1 MHDNRKNLI
10 NTWKK
15 FVCETGDIADALS
28 TMNRKLG
35 THYQHG
41 RLGVWSRGNKLPAAN
56 TINYMLK
63 MVLPRLLSDA
73 GLDDKKTIKQIVDSV
88 QIPDKDHRDT
98 KQKEK

>member
-1 MHDNRKNLI
+1 VLHDNRKNLI

-15 FVCETGDIADALS
+15 LVCETGDITDALS

-41 RLGVWSRGNKLPAAN
+41 RLGVWSRGNKLPAAS
-56 TINYMLK
+56 TINYMLT

-73 GLDDKKTIKQIVDSV
+73 GMKDKKTIKQIVDSV
-88 QIPDKDHRDT
+88 QIPDKDRDT
-98 KQKEK
+98 KHKEE